1 MAKAANSVYIRKVPE
16 AAVLRGCLQ
25 YLRLKN
31 ICHWRQNTGAVK
43 IEERYVQFGEKG
55 VADIIGILPGGKFF
69 AVECKSST
77 GTQTVHQKNFQMNVE
92 RSGGVY
98 LIIKDAQHLVNFIE
112 SYKGSSISLPPQG
125 RGVPLAR

>member
-1 MAKAANSVYIRKVPE
+1 MEKAANSVYLKKVPE
-16 AAVLRGCLQ
+16 AAVLRGCLA

-31 ICHWRQNTGAVK
+31 ICHWRQNTGSVK

-55 VADIIGILPGGKFF
+55 LADIIGILPDGKFL
-69 AVECKSST
+69 AVECKSAK
-77 GTQTVHQKNFQMNVE
+77 GTQTIHQRNFQLIVE

-98 LIIKDAQHLVNFIE
+98 LLVKDAQHLVNFIE
-112 SYKGSSISLPPQG
+112 SYKGSSISPLPQG